1 MAKLWVLLRDKFF
14 DNIIKIIGLILLFVV
29 VVVLPY
35 LSEPIKN
42 FINSIPN
49 ILLIAISLLIIIIG
63 FVQLTYISYL
73 KAERSKTE
81 NKMQNIESQLVNKPG
96 NKFKDW
102 EFLDKYGKWK
112 NGEIY
117 YCPNCRSKE
126 IILH

>member
-42 FINSIPN
+42 FRNSIPN

-73 KAERSKTE
+73 KAERSK
-81 NKMQNIESQLVNKPG
+81 NRK
-96 NKFKDW
+96 
-102 EFLDKYGKWK
+102 
-112 NGEIY
+112 
-117 YCPNCRSKE
+117 
-126 IILH
+126 